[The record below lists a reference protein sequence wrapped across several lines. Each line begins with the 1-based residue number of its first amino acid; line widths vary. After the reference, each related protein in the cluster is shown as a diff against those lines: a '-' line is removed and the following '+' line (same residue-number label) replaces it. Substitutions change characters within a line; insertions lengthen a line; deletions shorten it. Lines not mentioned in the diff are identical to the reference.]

1 MGAKGYWAPRAS
13 LIANGKKTDLT
24 PYLENSLNK
33 NLLSQSAKNPAH
45 LTALSFSRERFMTL
59 LPILADFPL
68 GEAVRPPKWLNSW
81 NVDIERILI
90 TKHREEKVI
99 GHILQNDNKL
109 TNRKEEGV
117 KKSAL
122 TTHQVSKALGIPKTF
137 KIPRNRYWFQHPS
150 AFQTTEK
157 VTIRKLVHPTGPT
170 SNLPRDKVEED
181 RDCLAGSSFNL

>member
-1 MGAKGYWAPRAS
+1 
-13 LIANGKKTDLT
+13 
-24 PYLENSLNK
+24 
-33 NLLSQSAKNPAH
+33 
-45 LTALSFSRERFMTL
+45 MTL

-122 TTHQVSKALGIPKTF
+122 TTHQVSKALGVSKTF
-137 KIPRNRYWFQHPS
+137 KVPRNYYQFQDPCVL
-150 AFQTTEK
+150 QTTDEF
-157 VTIRKLVHPTGPT
+157 TIGKLPVHPNGPT
-170 SNLPRDKVEED
+170 SDLPQNEVKKKKKKKKNGNHLTRSPSNLKI
-181 RDCLAGSSFNL
+181 